1 FYLLLNTSGSSE
13 SDRAVLSLPLPVPAE
28 GQTEL
33 CVGFWYYML
42 GPSVPRLNLVVQN
55 NTHSDLVWTR
65 QGSQNSEWVN
75 AQVTVPTSRA
85 VKIQFEGRRNT
96 TSRGFVAIDDVT
108 VRHGVCDT
116 LRVDVCGFDS
126 NLCHFEVDNLWLRRS
141 GTQENPDHT
150 YGTDHGS
157 FMTVLVP
164 GGMDREA
171 QLHTPHL

>member
-1 FYLLLNTSGSSE
+1 MEGFYLLLNTSGSSE

-55 NTHSDLVWTR
+55 
-65 QGSQNSEWVN
+65 
-75 AQVTVPTSRA
+75 
-85 VKIQFEGRRNT
+85 IQFEGRET
-96 TSRGFVAIDDVT
+96 PPARGSFAIDDVT

-126 NLCHFEVDNLWLRRS
+126 NLCHFEVDNRWLRRS

-171 QLHTPHL
+171 QLHTPHLRRRKRQHGSVASLEPEVLDSK